1 MHSTLHNNKCIIG
14 VDIGTSSTK
23 VLAYTDHGK
32 VLAIARRS
40 YPLLQPQP
48 GYAEQDPEILV
59 QAALT
64 GITAVCDE
72 LRGLAS
78 IEGFAF
84 SSAMHS
90 MLALDKE
97 NKPITS
103 IITWADTRS
112 SVESEEI
119 SNWAGAALLYE
130 RTGVPNH
137 PMTPLTKIC
146 WLQKHRPDIAART
159 AKYSGIKEYLF
170 FRLFNTH
177 LIDYSLAS
185 ATGMFDIH
193 TLQWYKPALE
203 LAGITENQL
212 PDIVSTTHVCY
223 SPEPALREQWG
234 LSENIPFCIGASDGC
249 LANLGTGAVE
259 TGDLAVTV
267 GTSGAVRMAAS
278 KAMPDQ
284 FGRTFN
290 YVLAPGFYIAG
301 GPVNNGGIIL
311 KWFSENF
318 LGRTFAD
325 AADFAFFL
333 DEAAKA
339 PAGSEGLV
347 CLPYFLGER
356 APVWNA
362 AVKGVFY
369 GVQLNHRREHMMR
382 AIVEG
387 ISFSLRQIAEILTES
402 QGPYTQIYASG
413 GFVHSPAWMQWL
425 ADIFNRPVHITQTDD
440 ASAIGA
446 AMLGWYALGKIE
458 NLAQSKKWI
467 SIQQTYLPDLTRH
480 ESYKESFNQYILLS
494 DREASQKKG
503 FQSREKLPG

>member
-1 MHSTLHNNKCIIG
+1 MHTKLPENKCIIG
-14 VDIGTSSTK
+14 VDMGTSSTK
-23 VLAYTDHGK
+23 VLAYTDDGK

-40 YPLLQPQP
+40 YPLLQSQP

-72 LRGLAS
+72 LRGLAV

-90 MLALDKE
+90 LVALDKE
-97 NKPITS
+97 NKPITPL
-103 IITWADTRS
+103 ITWADTRS
-112 SVESEEI
+112 SGESEEI
-119 SNWAGAALLYE
+119 SKWSGAPLLYE

-146 WLQKHRPDIAART
+146 WIQKHRPDIAART
-159 AKYSGIKEYLF
+159 AMYSGIKEYLF
-170 FRLFNTH
+170 FRLFKTH

-185 ATGMFDIH
+185 ATGLFDIH
-193 TLQWYKPALE
+193 TMKWYKPALD

-212 PDIVSTTHVCY
+212 PEIVSTTHVCY
-223 SPEPALREQWG
+223 SPDPVLSEQWRISG
-234 LSENIPFCIGASDGC
+234 KIPFCIGASDGC

-284 FGRTFN
+284 IGRTFN
-290 YVLAPGFYIAG
+290 YVLTPGFYIAG

-318 LGRTFAD
+318 LDRTFTD

-333 DEAAKA
+333 DEAAKV
-339 PAGSEGLV
+339 PAGSDGLV
-347 CLPYFLGER
+347 CLPYFMGER

-362 AVKGVFY
+362 AVKGLFY
-369 GVQLNHRREHMMR
+369 GVQLHHRKEHMMR

-387 ISFSLRQIAEILTES
+387 ISFSLRQIAEILKES
-402 QGPYTQIYASG
+402 QGPYAQIYASG

-446 AMLGWYALGKIE
+446 AMLGWYAIGRIK
-458 NLAQSKKWI
+458 NLDQIKSWI
-467 SIQQTYLPDLTRH
+467 SIQQTFLPDITRH
-480 ESYKESFNQYILLS
+480 ESYIESFNQYIFLS
-494 DREASQKKG
+494 DREASQKKSL
-503 FQSREKLPG
+503 QTRD